1 VAPRSANAFDDSIG
15 VGTHPSYTNTPGHAA
30 GPEGEARTAGLMDD
44 AGIRHVRNEVVTNVD
59 PTFSGQVAANAES
72 WPLRGIKSLWG
83 VGRCSV
89 AVFEGNLR
97 ARLDKIAQIDHDL
110 STGLES
116 TNEPDNDYPGNQ
128 CFEDWSNRERLWA
141 AHISQTK
148 DAHPDAVIRALPV
161 LGPSFVH
168 ASSAATIG
176 DLTQWIDFGN
186 THPYSGC
193 TSPNPQ
199 HVQQNGIDNYA
210 AAAPGKPVM
219 ATEVGFHTA
228 VNTTETPVQPP
239 CDERTGGIYTLR
251 TVLEHFKVG
260 VARTYLYEAIDLELN
275 PARDR
280 SEENFGL
287 LRADFSPKPAY
298 TYLKN
303 LLTVTASSPGET
315 LTPLKMNIEQKP
327 DDLRSQLLRKANGD
341 YVIAL
346 WRHASVWNR
355 DQRTP
360 LSVPAAPVRIS
371 LPTASSVS
379 RVLPNSGSSGTAL
392 PITDRRVTVDVGA
405 DAVLL
410 VVN

>member
-1 VAPRSANAFDDSIG
+1 VAA
-15 VGTHPSYTNTPGHAA
+15 
-30 GPEGEARTAGLMDD
+30 EGD
-44 AGIRHVRNEVVTNVD
+44 
-59 PTFSGQVAANAES
+59 QVA
-72 WPLRGIKSLWG
+72 LG

-199 HVQQNGIDNYA
+199 HVQQNA
-210 AAAPGKPVM
+210 
-219 ATEVGFHTA
+219 
-228 VNTTETPVQPP
+228 
-239 CDERTGGIYTLR
+239 
-251 TVLEHFKVG
+251 
-260 VARTYLYEAIDLELN
+260 
-275 PARDR
+275 
-280 SEENFGL
+280 
-287 LRADFSPKPAY
+287 
-298 TYLKN
+298 
-303 LLTVTASSPGET
+303 
-315 LTPLKMNIEQKP
+315 
-327 DDLRSQLLRKANGD
+327 
-341 YVIAL
+341 
-346 WRHASVWNR
+346 
-355 DQRTP
+355 
-360 LSVPAAPVRIS
+360 
-371 LPTASSVS
+371 TASSVS